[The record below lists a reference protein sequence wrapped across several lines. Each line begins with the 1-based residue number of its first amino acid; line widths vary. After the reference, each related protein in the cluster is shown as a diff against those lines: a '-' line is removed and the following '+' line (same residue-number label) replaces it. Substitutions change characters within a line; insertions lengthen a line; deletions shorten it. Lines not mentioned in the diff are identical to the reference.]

1 MGKSIYLSP
10 SAQENNIGVLNYGDE
25 ERRMNEFVDKL
36 IWYMNKGKGDITIYR
51 NDPSMTI
58 NQIIADSNAKN
69 PDFHFAIHSN
79 AGKLKTA

>member
-25 ERRMNEFVDKL
+25 ERRMNEFCDKL
-36 IWYMNKGKGDITIYR
+36 IWYLNKGKGDIAIYR
-51 NDPSMTI
+51 NDPSMSLT
-58 NQIIADSNAKN
+58 QIIEDSNAKS
-69 PDFHFAIHSN
+69 PDFHFSIHSN